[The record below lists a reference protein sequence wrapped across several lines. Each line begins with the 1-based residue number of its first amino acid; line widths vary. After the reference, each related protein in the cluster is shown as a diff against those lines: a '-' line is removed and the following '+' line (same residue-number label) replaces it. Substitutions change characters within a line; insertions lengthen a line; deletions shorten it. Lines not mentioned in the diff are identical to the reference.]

1 MHPEVYEAAK
11 SGDFDHLKRIIS
23 GNEEDLLHQTTPEED
38 LLHQTTPEENNI
50 LHVAAQ
56 YKQVKLI
63 KDLLQCPLGP
73 FLLWQG
79 NKKGD
84 TPLHIAAKVG
94 ICEAVRVF
102 TNMTKSL
109 HWVVEN
115 GQVDTCKEL
124 LRKPNSYKDTA
135 LHYAVRGGHHSVVQ
149 LLIEEDPQLCNI
161 TNAADESPLYLAVDR
176 GLSRITG
183 LILGAFSLSS
193 SHKGPKGLTALHVIL
208 DRSRTSWLKILEKR
222 PEVIREGDD
231 LGWTPLHY
239 AACYGKV
246 EVVRLLLQ
254 HDTSVVYVLDKEGE
268 AALHI
273 AAFMGH
279 VDVIDELVR
288 SRPDAC
294 DITNVKGHTALH
306 AAIIEGQVNVVKY
319 ILGKP
324 NLEDL
329 VNKQDTDGN
338 TPLHMATLHKKYN
351 VIYILAQDKRV
362 HRLATNK
369 DHLTALDI
377 FCAHKEMGYRAAKV
391 HHLLEGSNGI
401 PFCQDW
407 VTERVKKRLDNRF
420 AEGQPAVSM
429 TTGSDTVNQENF
441 NSSKKGFI
449 DLQLL
454 VAGLIATVTFSAAF
468 TMPGGCN
475 SDGPNPGMATLAGR
489 AGFKAFVIS
498 NTTAFS
504 FSILALF
511 LQYDTSSLSY
521 CQQSRY
527 ARTAGRCIYAAI
539 LGMVLAFGCGT
550 YVVLTRTIGLG
561 IIPYVLFG
569 CLMIIYAIGAFL
581 DPHTRF
587 NRLRRPPGRYLRNL
601 LFDYGIL

>member
-11 SGDFDHLKRIIS
+11 SGDFDRLKKIIS
-23 GNEEDLLHQTTPEED
+23 GNEEELLHQTTPEED

-102 TNMTKSL
+102 TNLTKSL

-115 GQVDTCKEL
+115 GQVDACTEL

-176 GLSRITG
+176 GLSRITE
-183 LILGAFSLSS
+183 LILG
-193 SHKGPKGLTALHVIL
+193 
-208 DRSRTSWLKILEKR
+208 WLKILEKR
-222 PEVIREGDD
+222 PEMIREGDD

-268 AALHI
+268 SALHI

-294 DITNVKGHTALH
+294 DMTNVKGHTALH
-306 AAIIEGQVNVVKY
+306 AAVIEG
-319 ILGKP
+319 
-324 NLEDL
+324 
-329 VNKQDTDGN
+329 
-338 TPLHMATLHKKYN
+338 
-351 VIYILAQDKRV
+351 R
-362 HRLATNK
+362 
-369 DHLTALDI
+369 
-377 FCAHKEMGYRAAKV
+377 MGYRAAKV
-391 HHLLEGSNGI
+391 HYLLEGSNGI

-407 VTERVKKRLDNRF
+407 VIERVKKRLDNRF
-420 AEGQPAVSM
+420 AKGQPAVSM
-429 TTGSDTVNQENF
+429 TTGSYTVNQENF

-468 TMPGGCN
+468 TMPG
-475 SDGPNPGMATLAGR
+475 
-489 AGFKAFVIS
+489 
-498 NTTAFS
+498 
-504 FSILALF
+504 
-511 LQYDTSSLSY
+511 
-521 CQQSRY
+521 
-527 ARTAGRCIYAAI
+527 
-539 LGMVLAFGCGT
+539 
-550 YVVLTRTIGLG
+550 
-561 IIPYVLFG
+561 
-569 CLMIIYAIGAFL
+569 
-581 DPHTRF
+581 
-587 NRLRRPPGRYLRNL
+587 RL
-601 LFDYGIL
+601 